1 MLHNFS
7 EQPSLLTQILAELRD
22 INIQKDQMRF
32 RRNIE
37 RAGEMMAY
45 EISKTLSWKKEL
57 VQTPLGMAECNVL
70 AEQPVLATVLRAGLP
85 LHNGLLNY
93 FDKADNAFISA
104 FRSHHHDGSFHIEVG
119 YLASPDLNNRILIL
133 ADPMLATGQSMHLT
147 YEAILKNGKP
157 REIHIVSIIASQ
169 EGINYVRE
177 KIPDARIWVLGID
190 AKLNDHKYIVP
201 GLGDAGDLSFGLK
214 LDM

>member
-7 EQPSLLTQILAELRD
+7 QQPSLLTQILAELRD
-22 INIQKDQMRF
+22 VNVQHDSMRF

-37 RAGEMMAY
+37 RAGEIMAY
-45 EISKTLSWKKEL
+45 EISKELSWKKENI
-57 VQTPLGMAECNVL
+57 QTVLGVAECDVL

-85 LHNGLLNY
+85 LHQGLLNY

-157 REIHIVSIIASQ
+157 KEVHLVSIIASQ
-169 EGINYVRE
+169 EGIDYVR
-177 KIPDARIWVLGID
+177 KHIPNAKIWVLTID
-190 AKLNDHKYIVP
+190 EKLNEKKYIVP
-201 GLGDAGDLSFGLK
+201 GLGDAGDLSYGMK
-214 LDM
+214 LEM

>member
-1 MLHNFS
+1 
-7 EQPSLLTQILAELRD
+7 
-22 INIQKDQMRF
+22 MRF

-45 EISKTLSWKKEL
+45 EISKELDWKKENI
-57 VQTPLGMAECNVL
+57 QTVLGVAECDVL

-85 LHNGLLNY
+85 LHQGFLNY

-104 FRSHHHDGSFHIEVG
+104 FRSHHNDGSFHIEVG
-119 YLASPDLNNRILIL
+119 YLASPDLNDRILIL

-157 REIHIVSIIASQ
+157 KEVHLVSIIASK
-169 EGINYVRE
+169 EGIDYVRE
-177 KIPDARIWVLGID
+177 HIPHAKIWVLAID
-190 AKLNDHKYIVP
+190 EQLNEKKYIVP
-201 GLGDAGDLSFGLK
+201 GLGDAGDLSYGMK
-214 LDM
+214 LEM